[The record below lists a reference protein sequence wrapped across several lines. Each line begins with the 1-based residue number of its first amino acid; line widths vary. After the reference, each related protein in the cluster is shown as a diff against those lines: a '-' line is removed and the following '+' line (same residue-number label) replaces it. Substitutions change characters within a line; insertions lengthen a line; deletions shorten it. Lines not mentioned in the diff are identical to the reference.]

1 MKNPRWLRLACA
13 AMLMVAAMPSG
24 LAVAQKQAP
33 AESAEQ
39 KEQRMQWWTDA
50 RFGMFIHWGL
60 YAVPAG
66 EWKQGKDY
74 GEWIMENAY
83 IPRNE
88 YEQFAKQFNP
98 VQYDPDAW
106 VRVAKDAGM
115 KYIVITSKHHEGFA
129 MWDSKASDYNI
140 ASRTPYGKG
149 VLKELADATRR
160 QGLHFG
166 TYYSIMDWHHSSQ
179 SGEKPGHYQPTKID
193 PARKHEYVEEMKA
206 QLKELITETD
216 TEVLW
221 FDGEWVNWWT
231 NEDGRE
237 LYAYLRSLKPELI
250 INNRVGRGRDGME
263 GMDKVQGAGD
273 YGTPEQEIPARGF
286 GPGVY
291 WESCMTLNDHWGFS
305 RNDHNWKSPETLVR
319 NLIDIASKGGNYL
332 LNVGP
337 TAEGV
342 IPQPSIE
349 RLAEVGRWM
358 KVNGESIYG
367 TQASPFAAPVA
378 WGRVTSK
385 PGKPGQFNKLYLH
398 VFDWP
403 KDGQLML
410 PPGIKYGRAYLLA
423 APDRDLAVRNTETGS
438 RLRVP
443 TLAPDPIAS
452 VIVIE
457 TAQAQH

>member
-1 MKNPRWLRLACA
+1 MKDHRWLRFASA
-13 AMLMVAAMPSG
+13 AMLLAAAMQSG
-24 LAVAQKQAP
+24 LAMAQAQVP

-98 VQYDPDAW
+98 VRYDPDAW
-106 VRVAKDAGM
+106 VRIAKDAGM

-140 ASRTPYGKG
+140 VRRTPYGKG

-166 TYYSIMDWHHSSQ
+166 TYYSIMDWHHPSQ
-179 SGEKPGHYQPTKID
+179 SGMEPGHYQPTKID
-193 PARKHEYVEEMKA
+193 PARKREYVEEMKA
-206 QLKELITETD
+206 QLKELITGTD

-231 NEDGRE
+231 NEDGRD
-237 LYAYLRSLKPELI
+237 LYAYLRSLKPDLI
-250 INNRVGRGRDGME
+250 INNRIGRGRDGLA

-273 YGTPEQEIPARGF
+273 FGTPEQEIPARGF

-305 RNDHNWKSPETLVR
+305 RNDHNWKSPETLIR

-337 TAEGV
+337 TAEGL
-342 IPQPSIE
+342 IPQPSVE
-349 RLAEVGRWM
+349 RLAEVGKWM

-367 TQASPFAAPVA
+367 TQASPFATPVA

-385 PGKPGQFNKLYLH
+385 PGKLYLH

-403 KDGQLML
+403 KDGRLTL
-410 PPGIKYGRAYLLA
+410 PPGVEYRRAYLLA
-423 APDRDLAVRNTETGS
+423 EPGRALKLRDTGRGVHLSVPARAPDSV
-438 RLRVP
+438 
-443 TLAPDPIAS
+443 AS
-452 VIVIE
+452 VIVVE
-457 TAQAQH
+457 TRQARQ